1 MHACKDL
8 PFSLFSR
15 LNEMAGRFP
24 NLGQDSYSIIVLQIQ
39 NVVDL
44 VYQASRWCI
53 FCQQI
58 SGVLNLHVELS
69 MINPSYIRMLSFDSL
84 ICFLSQIS

>member
-1 MHACKDL
+1 
-8 PFSLFSR
+8 
-15 LNEMAGRFP
+15 MAGRFP
-24 NLGQDSYSIIVLQIQ
+24 NLGQDSYSIKVLQIQ

-58 SGVLNLHVELS
+58 SGVLNLHAELS
-69 MINPSYIRMLSFDSL
+69 MINPSYIRMLSFDRL